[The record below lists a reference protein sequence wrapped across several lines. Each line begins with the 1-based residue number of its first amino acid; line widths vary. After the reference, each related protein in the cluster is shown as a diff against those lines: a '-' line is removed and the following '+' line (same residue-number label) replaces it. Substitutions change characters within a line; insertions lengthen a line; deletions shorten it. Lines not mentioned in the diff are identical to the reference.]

1 VLVWLLSSSCT
12 ADPFIPTEGLFLV
25 SATVESTPVPN
36 DDDAADDPAIWVNPS
51 NPKDSRILGTDKRGG
66 LQILDLKG
74 QELQYLRLG
83 RVNNVDLRSNPYQND
98 NTLIVATRREP
109 SQLILLSL
117 DHSSSEVDPFQHFD
131 LQLETPYGVCAAVI
145 DAKFYAIV
153 NNKDGTFHQYFIDR
167 ETQLSLVRSWKTETQ
182 PEGCVVDD
190 ENEVIY
196 LGEEENAIWSLDA
209 APTEKPLL
217 QLFARVGSG
226 KLVADI
232 EGISLYQTKK
242 QTLLIA
248 SSQGSNS
255 YSVFNTADS
264 SFVGAFSIVD
274 NKMGLKIDG
283 TSDTDGIAV
292 SSQTLPGFEGGLFVA
307 QDGENT
313 VATKNGS
320 MNENQNFKF
329 VPWQAISRALGL

>member
-1 VLVWLLSSSCT
+1 M
-12 ADPFIPTEGLFLV
+12 
-25 SATVESTPVPN
+25 
-36 DDDAADDPAIWVNPS
+36 
-51 NPKDSRILGTDKRGG
+51 
-66 LQILDLKG
+66 
-74 QELQYLRLG
+74 
-83 RVNNVDLRSNPYQND
+83 
-98 NTLIVATRREP
+98 
-109 SQLILLSL
+109 
-117 DHSSSEVDPFQHFD
+117 
-131 LQLETPYGVCAAVI
+131 
-145 DAKFYAIV
+145 
-153 NNKDGTFHQYFIDR
+153 
-167 ETQLSLVRSWKTETQ
+167 
-182 PEGCVVDD
+182 DD